1 MDHNSTTIDIF
12 GTNSSIVQQQQQILE
27 TIKNCI
33 VNCHFNND
41 YINHPELLVNS
52 SEVIVINV
60 SDEALAELDGIAN
73 AELVDKTIIIVGD
86 KNNNQLLSKAISARV
101 SEFVDQGNYQQDLLT
116 IAKRSLLHKTQNT
129 EQLKKRRLS
138 VVMNAKG
145 GSGASFIASNIAYIL
160 SQLSI
165 TNTALIDLD
174 LQFGSIGL
182 NFDITPKYTIEKVL
196 AEIKELD
203 YLALEAHMENYQNA
217 LKLLLPS
224 SEEIILNDEIDPISI
239 KSLLYLMKRNYNQII
254 IDIPRLID
262 PLTINTLEQA
272 DHIAVV
278 VQQSLAHY
286 RDGRRLI
293 NILNKDLDIPLDKI
307 VVIINRYD
315 SKNSL
320 NKAEMI
326 NILNHNN
333 IFTIT
338 NDFKKVTTASD
349 LGVPLS
355 HSAPRSKTTNDLRS
369 IAYHLGDIVINN
381 QETGYLKLVKGIFG

>member
-1 MDHNSTTIDIF
+1 MDHKSTTIDIF
-12 GTNSSIVQQQQQILE
+12 GTNNSIVQQQQQLIE
-27 TIKNCI
+27 TINNCI
-33 VNCHFNND
+33 VNRHFDND
-41 YINHPELLVNS
+41 YINHPELLANS
-52 SEVIVINV
+52 SDVIIINL
-60 SDEALAELDGIAN
+60 SDQALRELDAIEHT
-73 AELVDKTIIIVGD
+73 ELIDKTIIIVGD

-101 SEFVDQGNYQQDLLT
+101 SEFIDQSHYQQDLLT
-116 IAKRSLLHKTQNT
+116 ITKKALLHKTQNT
-129 EQLKKRRLS
+129 EQSKKRRLS

-160 SQLSI
+160 SQLPI

-182 NFDITPKYTIEKVL
+182 NFDIVPKYTIEKVL
-196 AEIKELD
+196 NDINDMD
-203 YLALEAHMENYQNA
+203 YLALEAHMENYRDS

-239 KSLLYLMKRNYNQII
+239 KSLLYLMRRNYNQII

-293 NILNKDLDIPLDKI
+293 NILNKDIDIPLDKI

-315 SKNSL
+315 VKNSL

-355 HSAPRSKTTNDLRS
+355 HSAPRSKISNDLRL
-369 IAYHLGDIVINN
+369 IANHLGDIVIKRH
-381 QETGYLKLVKGIFG
+381 ETGYLKLVKGIFG

>member
-12 GTNSSIVQQQQQILE
+12 GTNNIIVKQQQQQIMQ
-27 TIKNCI
+27 TINNCI
-33 VNCHFNND
+33 VNYHINND
-41 YINHPELLVNS
+41 YISHPELLANS
-52 SEVIVINV
+52 SEVIVINL
-60 SDEALAELDGIAN
+60 SDQALNEIAGIEHAELI
-73 AELVDKTIIIVGD
+73 DKTIIVVGD

-101 SEFVDQGNYQQDLLT
+101 SEFIDQDNYQQDLLT
-116 IAKRSLLHKTQNT
+116 IVKKTLLHKIQNT
-129 EQLKKRRLS
+129 DQSKKRKLS

-160 SQLSI
+160 SQLRT

-182 NFDITPKYTIEKVL
+182 NFDVVPKYTIEKVL
-196 AEIKELD
+196 NDIKEMD
-203 YLALEAHMENYQNA
+203 YLALEAHMVNYQDS
-217 LKLLLPS
+217 LQLLLPS
-224 SEEIILNDEIDPISI
+224 GEEIILNDEIDPNSI

-254 IDIPRLID
+254 VDIPRLID

-272 DHIAVV
+272 DNIAVI

-286 RDGRRLI
+286 KDGRRLI

-315 SKNSL
+315 KKNSL

-355 HSAPRSKTTNDLRS
+355 HSAPRSKITNDLRS
-369 IAYHLGDIVINN
+369 IAHYLGDIDS